1 LGAHATAYCISQWLS
16 TSAYGSFFHKSLNY
30 NKHSPSSYSSKID
43 YKMLRLRALRLLATP
58 TFAALGSLTLPP
70 PTGPYSVGQTPYVL
84 DHISTN
90 DPFWPNNVS
99 TSVLVNLYYPTL
111 GTPTP
116 TYYIWE
122 GFSKTYDDHYGVP
135 AGSFRN
141 MTADLAFNA
150 PPLPNDECEKL
161 RLPTLM
167 FGPPGAGPSS
177 RMFTGLLSELASHGY
192 IIVTVDHPYEQP
204 YLEYPD
210 GRNFTG
216 VLDLS
221 WDGHTYL
228 QQIYDYRLTD
238 NSALLDAM
246 PRISNDTGI
255 PVNLTHFVFFGHS
268 VGATVALNEVLV
280 ERNRTQSKCKTFLGA
295 INMDGSVDG
304 AAHANDSSADLHAP
318 SLFLKSSVWL
328 RGPNGPAKG
337 PPRPLF
343 ESHQSSWTKE
353 LRWLGKVN
361 HTDFTDTIFLKHA
374 LGVSGGAGAISASRM
389 LNTTRTF
396 VKAFMDMV
404 SQGEG
409 GPEGLL
415 SGDSDVTEKFP
426 EVVFD
431 WNGTGDPCAPD
442 LC

>member
-1 LGAHATAYCISQWLS
+1 
-16 TSAYGSFFHKSLNY
+16 
-30 NKHSPSSYSSKID
+30 
-43 YKMLRLRALRLLATP
+43 MLRLHALRLFATP
-58 TFAALGSLTLPP
+58 IFAALGSLTLPP
-70 PTGPYSVGQTPYVL
+70 PTGPYKVAQKPYVF

-99 TSVLVNLYYPTL
+99 TSVLVNFYYPTFS
-111 GTPTP
+111 TPTP
-116 TYYIWE
+116 VYYIWE
-122 GFSKTYDDHYGVP
+122 GFSKTYDDYFGVP

-141 MTADLAFNA
+141 MTADLAFDA
-150 PPLPNDECEKL
+150 PPLPDDECRKL

-167 FGPPGAGPSS
+167 FGPPGGGPST

-192 IIVTVDHPYEQP
+192 VVVTVDHPYEQP

-216 VLDLS
+216 VLDLTWS
-221 WDGHTYL
+221 GETFL

-268 VGATVALNEVLV
+268 VGATMALNEILL
-280 ERNRTQSKCKTFLGA
+280 ERNRTQSENKTFLGA
-295 INMDGSVDG
+295 INIDGNVDG
-304 AAHANDSSADLHAP
+304 PASANDSSADLHAP
-318 SLFLKSSVWL
+318 SLFLKASMWL
-328 RGPNGPAKG
+328 RDAGG

-353 LRWLGKVN
+353 LRWLGNVN

-374 LGVSGGAGAISASRM
+374 LGISGGAGAISASRM
-389 LNTTRTF
+389 LQTTRAF

-404 SQGEG
+404 SEG
-409 GPEGLL
+409 KGGFEGLL
-415 SGDSDVTEKFP
+415 SGDSNAAEEFP

-442 LC
+442 LCRLDA